1 MGGVMRVTIEHR
13 EQAVGLTGKQRHY
26 FVDCTVDLSQEE
38 RAIVENRGLQQHFIE
53 VGYSEPPDSGAKAGL
68 LRGFAPLV
76 ALAGVGLGISSMF
89 TKSGEG
95 LSVLLLLA
103 AGGMWLFGRTSEFK
117 AAHASPEVTLGQ
129 LLRNNRFT
137 IYAASPAQA
146 KQVEADL
153 REKLVSLK
161 ANIAESADIGQK
173 QTFEL

>member
-1 MGGVMRVTIEHR
+1 MRVTIEHR
-13 EQAVGLTGKQRHY
+13 EQAAGLTGKQRHY

-38 RAIVENRGLQQHFIE
+38 RAIVENRGLKQHFIE

-76 ALAGVGLGISSMF
+76 ALGGVGLGISSMF

-95 LSVLLLLA
+95 LSFLLLLA

-117 AAHASPEVTLGQ
+117 AAHASPEITLGR
-129 LLRNNRFT
+129 LLRNNQFT

-146 KQVEADL
+146 KQVESDL
-153 REKLVSLK
+153 GKKLVSLK
-161 ANIAESADIGQK
+161 ANIAESAVIGQK